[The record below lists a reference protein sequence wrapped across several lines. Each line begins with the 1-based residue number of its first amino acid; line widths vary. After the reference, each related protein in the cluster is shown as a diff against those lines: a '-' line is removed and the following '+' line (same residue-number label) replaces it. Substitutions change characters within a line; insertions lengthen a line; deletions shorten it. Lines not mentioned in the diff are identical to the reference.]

1 MTLEKIDALKGIRYN
16 DNIFIAAGVANTN
29 ENELPQLYLYW
40 TFSACSNV
48 ALLPRNILLW
58 PLHIMT

>member
-29 ENELPQLYLYW
+29 KNELPQVSYLY
-40 TFSACSNV
+40 V
-48 ALLPRNILLW
+48 LG
-58 PLHIMT
+58 M